1 MKKFFWGVATS
12 SFQIEGHINNDFTEW
27 EKEGKFKKGEL
38 DPVYDNGSNH
48 WLIWKED
55 FDLLEELKVNAYRF
69 SFEWSRI
76 QPELNHFSEEA
87 LDQYERMVD
96 YLLEKKTEPFLTL
109 HHFTHPLWFHKISP
123 WHTENSVEVFYNYV
137 EKILSRFKDRIKY
150 WITFNEPLVWAM
162 AGYGEGNF
170 PPGIKNLET
179 MMIALSNILE
189 AHRNVYDLIKSVST
203 KSQIGIAKHFIFFKS
218 ERDWFLLDKAVR
230 NRINQF
236 FNKMVLDAFVTNK
249 LVANLPTLLK
259 FEKEINLNNK
269 IDFWGVN
276 YYYRLFTKFRLSLDN
291 PFHFYTKHP
300 ETDTGWEI
308 YPKGIFKILK
318 LVSNYGKPIIVT
330 ENGIAINDEEIR
342 KKFLKKHLKFV
353 FKAIKN
359 NIDVRGYFYWS
370 LIDNYEWLY
379 GKSKRF
385 GLVFV
390 DYENNFKRI
399 PKESFYFYKELIQT
413 YSQKLKTL
421 EREKLEE

>member
-12 SFQIEGHINNDFTEW
+12 SFQIEGYINNDFTEW

-48 WLIWKED
+48 WLMWKED
-55 FDLLEELKVNAYRF
+55 FDLLEELRVNAYRF
-69 SFEWSRI
+69 SLEWSRI

-96 YLLEKKTEPFLTL
+96 YLLEKKIEPFLTL

-359 NIDVRGYFYWS
+359 NIDVPGYFYWS